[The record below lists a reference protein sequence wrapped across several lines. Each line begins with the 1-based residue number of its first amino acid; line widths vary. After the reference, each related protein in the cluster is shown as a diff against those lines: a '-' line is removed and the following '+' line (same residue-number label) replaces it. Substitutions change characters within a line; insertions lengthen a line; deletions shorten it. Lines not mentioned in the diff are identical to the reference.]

1 VNCRIDHYQTPSTVH
16 VTVFAKQTDR
26 ERSTI
31 KIEENEIYFDL
42 YLPGPKRFTRSVQ
55 LFGPVDSSASSFT
68 IFGTKV
74 EVKLK
79 KLDGRSWTLLEKTDR
94 DLGPVSFTFG
104 VTGRTGTVGAKELV
118 LDDQNSHNHA
128 R

>member
-1 VNCRIDHYQTPSTVH
+1 VQIH
-16 VTVFAKQTDR
+16 
-26 ERSTI
+26 
-31 KIEENEIYFDL
+31 FDL
-42 YLPGPKRFTRSVQ
+42 YLAGPKRFTRSVQ

-74 EVKLK
+74 LLKFSRSFENLSFLRSFQVEIRLK
-79 KLDGRSWTLLEKTDR
+79 KRDGRSWTLLEKTDR

-118 LDDQNSHNHA
+118 LDEQNSHNYES
-128 R
+128 